1 MLLLAA
7 IALIAIGPKQL
18 PEVARMI
25 GRFLNDLRN
34 VRDEFT
40 RTIVEAR
47 DSANAQLM
55 EQQQQL
61 DQQLNPELYQQQ
73 NPAAEAELNQQA
85 NQQAAD
91 EQNQMA
97 FDLNAEPTATTTENT
112 TENTTDSAA
121 TTTPSTDRKDS

>member
-112 TENTTDSAA
+112 TDSAS